1 MSAKKKKQSS
11 LLLQNAAGLVD
22 MARALILEI
31 SDLSSDVSICNVV
44 QADGR
49 ELVVAVVIVLIVKVE
64 VAF

>member
-1 MSAKKKKQSS
+1 MQKKKKQSS

-31 SDLSSDVSICNVV
+31 SDLSSDVSICNVD

>member
-1 MSAKKKKQSS
+1 VQKKKKQSS

>member
-1 MSAKKKKQSS
+1 MQKKKKQSS